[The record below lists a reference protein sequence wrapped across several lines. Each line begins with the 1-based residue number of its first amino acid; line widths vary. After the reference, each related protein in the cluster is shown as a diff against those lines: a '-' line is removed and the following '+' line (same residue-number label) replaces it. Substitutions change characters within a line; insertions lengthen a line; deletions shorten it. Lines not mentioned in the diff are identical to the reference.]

1 MLNIETITNDRQF
14 RATLGYG
21 QSEFIAL
28 LSDFEKYYQ
37 EEKKKSYEDYILYLK
52 ENTTADKYPK
62 LDTLKKV
69 LTLILYQMKHG
80 NTYDVLGVIFEIS
93 GTAAR
98 DYFITY
104 SALLDKMLEKKL
116 ETVKRI
122 QNS

>member
-21 QSEFIAL
+21 QLEFSAL
-28 LSDFEKYYQ
+28 LSDFEQYYQ
-37 EEKKKSYEDYILYLK
+37 EKKNQSYEDYILYLK
-52 ENTTADKYPK
+52 ENTTEDKYPK

-98 DYFITY
+98 DYFIMY
-104 SALLDKMLEKKL
+104 SALLDEMLEKKL
-116 ETVKRI
+116 ETIKKI
-122 QNS
+122 

>member
-1 MLNIETITNDRQF
+1 MLNIEIITNDRQF

-21 QSEFIAL
+21 QLEFAAL
-28 LSDFEKYYQ
+28 LSEFEKYYQ
-37 EEKKKSYEDYILYLK
+37 EKKSESYEDYVLYLK

-80 NTYDVLGVIFEIS
+80 NTYDVLGVIFEIL

-104 SALLDKMLEKKL
+104 STLLDEMLEKKL
-116 ETVKRI
+116 KTVKRI

>member
-21 QSEFIAL
+21 QLEFIAL
-28 LSDFEKYYQ
+28 LSEFEKYYK
-37 EEKKKSYEDYILYLK
+37 ENKNKSYADYILYLK
-52 ENTTADKYPK
+52 QNTTADKYPK
-62 LDTLKKV
+62 LDTLRKV

-98 DYFITY
+98 EYFITY
-104 SALLDKMLEKKL
+104 SALLDEMLEKKL
-116 ETVKRI
+116 KTIKKI
-122 QNS
+122 QHR